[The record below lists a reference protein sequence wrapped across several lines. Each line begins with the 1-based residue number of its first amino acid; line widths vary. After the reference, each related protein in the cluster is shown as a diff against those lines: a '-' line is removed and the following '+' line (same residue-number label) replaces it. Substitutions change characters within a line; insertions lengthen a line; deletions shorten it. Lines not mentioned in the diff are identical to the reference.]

1 MSITTEVSSLVDCPT
16 CGSDRQLVICKNCG
30 DEHYLDERK
39 HRAAS
44 SFCPECRMRGG
55 YVLDEY
61 REEHKDKIRT
71 DGGEEA

>member
-1 MSITTEVSSLVDCPT
+1 MTSES
-16 CGSDRQLVICKNCG
+16 GDRQLVICKNCG
-30 DEHYLDERK
+30 DEHYVDERK

-61 REEHKDKIRT
+61 REHHFDVEQ
-71 DGGEEA
+71 GGSA